1 MSIQLPDRPIRPDL
15 DPSDPQYAAKM
26 LDYQQQLSEYQMA
39 VQITQQELVEET
51 NTTTNME
58 RAQHDAMMAIIRN
71 LS

>member
-1 MSIQLPDRPIRPDL
+1 MKTRKGRSRRHTKT
-15 DPSDPQYAAKM
+15 AGKM

-39 VQITQQELVEET
+39 IQITQQELVEET
-51 NTTTNME
+51 TTNTNLE